1 MNELMNGWMVKQ
13 QTNHGNI
20 WKASNIHTKQKVSGS
35 LKVRNQ
41 TACRN
46 QQKFFP
52 TGSDLKVVI
61 PQLEKVINGIA
72 QEVAQSLRFLR
83 EEVTNEKLL
92 LISWE
97 VFG

>member
-1 MNELMNGWMVKQ
+1 MVKQ
-13 QTNHGNI
+13 QINHGNI
-20 WKASNIHTKQKVSGS
+20 WKPSNTHTKQKVSGP

-52 TGSDLKVVI
+52 RGSDLKVVT
-61 PQLEKVINGIA
+61 PQLEKVINGIP